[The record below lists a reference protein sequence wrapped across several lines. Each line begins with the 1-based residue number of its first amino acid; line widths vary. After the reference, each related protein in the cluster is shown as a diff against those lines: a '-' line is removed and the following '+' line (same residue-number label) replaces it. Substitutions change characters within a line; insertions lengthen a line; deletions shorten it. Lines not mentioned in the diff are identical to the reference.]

1 MENVTEVGIVFDIGG
16 SKTRVASV
24 HKDTLLE
31 VEIVDTPENPEEGLA
46 LIEQLVKKIIGNAQV
61 TAVVGDAPGIVE
73 NGVLVRAPNLLLW
86 NDTDVS
92 TFLKNAL
99 GAPVT
104 LFNDSELVAL
114 GEYEYGAGEHSS
126 NMMYLTVSTGVG
138 GALIENGEIQRG
150 KYNVEIGHQLVGD
163 DTVENQISG
172 TAVRKKYGIDPWK
185 LESIEEREKL
195 AEILAKSLYD
205 NVLHWSPD
213 TIVIGGSM
221 ITGENPIPIDHV
233 EETLNK
239 LVTTMSPHAPR
250 VKKAQLGKLGGLYG
264 GMAYLK
270 RAT

>member
-1 MENVTEVGIVFDIGG
+1 MATLTG
-16 SKTRVASV
+16 STIAS
-24 HKDTLLE
+24 TYTGLLS
-31 VEIVDTPENPEEGLA
+31 
-46 LIEQLVKKIIGNAQV
+46 
-61 TAVVGDAPGIVE
+61 
-73 NGVLVRAPNLLLW
+73 
-86 NDTDVS
+86 VS
-92 TFLKNAL
+92 
-99 GAPVT
+99 GA
-104 LFNDSELVAL
+104 
-114 GEYEYGAGEHSS
+114 
-126 NMMYLTVSTGVG
+126 
-138 GALIENGEIQRG
+138 
-150 KYNVEIGHQLVGD
+150 VGD

-239 LVTTMSPHAPR
+239 LVTTIYPHAPR